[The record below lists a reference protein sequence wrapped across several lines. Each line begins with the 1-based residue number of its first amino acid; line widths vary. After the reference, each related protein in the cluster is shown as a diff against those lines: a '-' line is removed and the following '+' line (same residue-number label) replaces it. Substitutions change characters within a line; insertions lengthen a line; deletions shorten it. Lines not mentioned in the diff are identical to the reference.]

1 MPLAHLARLHKISR
15 HVRQNTL
22 TQWKAIN
29 ALLAGHASVETEDH
43 VFELAEQIAE
53 EYCRVGPVYGV
64 PPSPFL
70 IQAAYGQTA
79 KGISLRIS
87 SLRWELQRR
96 DGRGG
101 NLTNSRGGQQALSM
115 MNGRLS
121 RRFIERRESKLAE
134 MKYGTGSVAGDASP
148 AVTSV
153 IPAAAPQTR
162 RKSRK
167 KIKRFEFEE
176 LAGGLWQEEVKKSPD
191 VSKDALVCIADRLDE
206 SPFTPPLAYLE
217 KSHRSEVA
225 CHNKKVGKEA
235 LTTWHDLASNPR
247 FQGGMRRRLS
257 HAAQER
263 RRRLKR
269 SAEGRTQL
277 NCDGFKS
284 SPQGPA

>member
-1 MPLAHLARLHKISR
+1 MPLAHLARLHKISL

-29 ALLAGHASVETEDH
+29 ALLAGHPSVETEDH

-121 RRFIERRESKLAE
+121 RRFIERQESKLAE
-134 MKYGTGSVAGDASP
+134 MKYAVSQATLDMNNGTGSVAGDASP
-148 AVTSV
+148 AVTSA

-167 KIKRFEFEE
+167 KIEKFEFEE
-176 LAGGLWQEEVKKSPD
+176 LAGGLWQKELDKSLRRRVKL
-191 VSKDALVCIADRLDE
+191 DALVCIADRLDE

-225 CHNKKVGKEA
+225 HYDQGVGKKA
-235 LTTWHDLASNPR
+235 TWHKLASDPKLR
-247 FQGGMRRRLS
+247 KGFRRRLS
-257 HAAQER
+257 HAAQELH
-263 RRRLKR
+263 RRLKR
-269 SAEGRTQL
+269 SAEGNVVR
-277 NCDGFKS
+277 N
-284 SPQGPA
+284 